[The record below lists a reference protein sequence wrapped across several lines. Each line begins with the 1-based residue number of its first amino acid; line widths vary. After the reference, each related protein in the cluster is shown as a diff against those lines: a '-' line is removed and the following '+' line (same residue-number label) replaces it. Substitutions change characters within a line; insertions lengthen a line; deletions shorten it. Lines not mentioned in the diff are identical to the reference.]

1 MLYYMYVADAFLES
15 IKLSHG
21 EKTTEFQ
28 MLNAWQNAWHFLN
41 YFYLTTKILYSYT
54 YSIFIELHASQ
65 VKQQIICI
73 RSLKITRTDWD
84 LEHTENALMLIAS
97 II

>member
-15 IKLSHG
+15 ITLSHG

-28 MLNAWQNAWHFLN
+28 MLNTWQNAWHFLN

-54 YSIFIELHASQ
+54 CSIFIELYASQ
-65 VKQQIICI
+65 VKQQSDYLHQI
-73 RSLKITRTDWD
+73 LKNNWD
-84 LEHTENALMLIAS
+84 
-97 II
+97 